1 MAAQNKKLKD
11 ILKYTLLFLLAGVLV
26 YFAFR
31 KVDWGD
37 FWNGLLQTR
46 WFWVAVFC
54 VVSLVAVLFRAIRW
68 RELLL
73 PFDPDIKMIR
83 VLDVINIGNLTSV
96 ALPGVGE
103 LLRCALVTNKKLEYD
118 KSIGTMFCERL
129 WDCIALTVLAIVS
142 LLLGWNR
149 FGSYFKEKILDP
161 LAANTT
167 FWLILALVVIAI
179 ATFVI
184 LVFKLRHRH
193 NLFGKIA
200 TSLSRMW
207 DGFTVFSKSRPQR
220 SQSS

>member
-1 MAAQNKKLKD
+1 MAAQNKKIKD

-149 FGSYFKEKILDP
+149 FGSYFKGK
-161 LAANTT
+161 NTGS
-167 FWLILALVVIAI
+167 AGSQYH
-179 ATFVI
+179 I
-184 LVFKLRHRH
+184 LVDFGTGGDCYCNLCDIGVQAASSSQCIWQDSHLPLPHVGRFHRI
-193 NLFGKIA
+193 LKE
-200 TSLSRMW
+200 
-207 DGFTVFSKSRPQR
+207 QE
-220 SQSS
+220 